1 MQTHETHTKDFNVQV
16 SVLLLQM
23 LYNTDK
29 LNHSSYIKVKKQIEQ
44 RRVYIG
50 QPSVQTKTT
59 EYQ

>member
-23 LYNTDK
+23 LYKTDK

-50 QPSVQTKTT
+50 QPSVQT
-59 EYQ
+59 

>member
-1 MQTHETHTKDFNVQV
+1 MNTHECNRKDFNVQV

-29 LNHSSYIKVKKQIEQ
+29 LNHSTYIKVKKQFEQ

-50 QPSVQTKTT
+50 QPSVQT
-59 EYQ
+59 